1 LLGLGSGP
9 AGVAAA
15 HDLGLTP
22 QVPSVEY
29 IAVPVRPPRPIRGIR
44 FVSRQYHRRELGLWP
59 LEVAVLEV
67 LRAGPAVI
75 ETEWPQLVDR
85 IRRLADA
92 GNLQLDI
99 LTQAAIREF
108 DINVRH
114 QYLILEK
121 ALANAAA

>member
-1 LLGLGSGP
+1 
-9 AGVAAA
+9 
-15 HDLGLTP
+15 
-22 QVPSVEY
+22 
-29 IAVPVRPPRPIRGIR
+29 
-44 FVSRQYHRRELGLWP
+44 